1 MRRKV
6 VRLLEEEINPAIA
19 SHGGAVEL
27 VDLVDGT
34 LYLRMGGGCQGCAA
48 ASITLR
54 QGVERLIKEELPTI
68 EEIVDVTDHGSGSNP
83 YYSPGK

>member
-1 MRRKV
+1 MT
-6 VRLLEEEINPAIA
+6 RLLDKEINPAIA
-19 SHGGAVEL
+19 SHGGIVEL

-48 ASITLR
+48 ASLTLR
-54 QGVERLIKEELPTI
+54 QGVERLIKQELPAI
-68 EEIVDVTDHGSGSNP
+68 EEIIDTTDHAAGNNP